1 MKKTIGLLLALGLV
15 TVLGACAGGGGEAPP
30 AEAPAES
37 PAASPSP

>member
-15 TVLGACAGGGGEAPP
+15 TLLGACAGGGEAPP
-30 AEAPAES
+30 ADAPAES